1 MAGSPTSR
9 SLKVM
14 RDRGFSAEVVE
25 RYNSFTR
32 TKNDLFGFIDIL
44 CLGEGVVIG
53 VQTTSKSN
61 MSARIKKI
69 MEHENL
75 DRVRSAGIKILVHGW
90 AKNKSNRWELKE
102 VEL

>member
-1 MAGSPTSR
+1 
-9 SLKVM
+9 M